1 MRRLDLSN
9 GLAVGSGEGPA
20 LMSEQ
25 LALEQHLGDGAAIH
39 GDEGMPRAP
48 AGLVNGPR
56 HNLLS
61 GAGFAHDEHAEI
73 RIRDPF
79 DGGNHFADRLAGAE
93 RLARR
98 EGLVDVIRQ
107 VF

>member
-1 MRRLDLSN
+1 VRRLDLSN
-9 GLAVGSGEGPA
+9 RLAVRSGERPP

-25 LALEQHLGDGAAIH
+25 LALEQRLGDGAAIH

-56 HNLLS
+56 HDLLS
-61 GAGFAHDEHAEI
+61 GTGFAYDEHAEI

-79 DGGNHFADRLAGAE
+79 NGGNHLPTASLGPNVSRGE
-93 RLARR
+93 RAWWT
-98 EGLVDVIRQ
+98 
-107 VF
+107 